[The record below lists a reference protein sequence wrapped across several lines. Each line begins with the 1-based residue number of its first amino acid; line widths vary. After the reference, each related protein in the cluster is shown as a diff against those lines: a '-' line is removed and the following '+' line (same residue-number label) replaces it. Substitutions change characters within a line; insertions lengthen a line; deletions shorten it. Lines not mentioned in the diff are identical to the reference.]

1 MLYSSL
7 FFRKKKNFIPI
18 HCKLYT
24 INFFTH
30 VVHWSQINKKFT
42 HKPCESEMHVF
53 FSNLILGFK
62 REKSTAFIYFFLPHQ
77 KKDDGW
83 HFSRFTLICFICN
96 TQHVCVRIFFYISFT
111 VVHRVFSTH
120 KKKTDSIG
128 QSLVIS
134 FVGDWTQLLQA
145 FHT

>member
-7 FFRKKKNFIPI
+7 FFREKKNFIPI

-42 HKPCESEMHVF
+42 HEPCESEMHVF
-53 FSNLILGFK
+53 FFQIWFWVLSAKKALLLSISFCPTKKKTMVDILVDLHLFV
-62 REKSTAFIYFFLPHQ
+62 SSAIL
-77 KKDDGW
+77 
-83 HFSRFTLICFICN
+83 SMC
-96 TQHVCVRIFFYISFT
+96 VCVFFFIFHSQLFT
-111 VVHRVFSTH
+111 GFFPHT
-120 KKKTDSIG
+120 KKTDSIG